1 MADWI
6 IEQTVEMTRPT
17 QPYTSRPVELMLPG
31 DHLAH
36 TWRIK
41 CLERGLP
48 ADLTGFTASG
58 YFKRMDGNYV
68 LITGSISSNTV
79 SVTLTQECYAYP
91 GNLRGVVRIANANTD
106 AVVTLADR
114 LFFVQSAVDDG
125 GTVDPG
131 EVIPSLADLL
141 AEIDAMETATAAAQA
156 IVAGAQDDFRGL
168 YNAVYGANGAPLV
181 PTNYTITSSGKW
193 GVDGSVHVC
202 IPCSAGDK
210 IIISA
215 NSGNKTYYA
224 FLASNTAVFGATPDF
239 ADGETGRHDVNT
251 NTTTEELTAPSGC
264 NWLCLH
270 HAYSDGT
277 LFYPK
282 SVLINGMEQ
291 NTTAAM
297 KAQETNQLI
306 DDVMAQA
313 GIVPYW
319 VNGTKIMTGASVK
332 QEYSTVTLNGYNS
345 SSAFRIVLS
354 GALVIGTANT
364 VISGT
369 SNTIRLKGGHTYK
382 VKIEALGGTAVLDE
396 GATFQVQAGLY
407 TGTSTTSVMTM
418 AALTS
423 GVSLDWQTFTPET
436 DGDYKLAM
444 LANAKNTY
452 TDYKVRVA
460 LTDITEW
467 VSA

>member
-1 MADWI
+1 MDNWLLPFKADFA
-6 IEQTVEMTRPT
+6 RPKVG
-17 QPYTSRPVELMLPG
+17 YDSRAVMLTPPG

-36 TWRIK
+36 TIQIS
-41 CLERGLP
+41 CYDGDSP
-48 ADLTGFTASG
+48 VDVTAYTAAG
-58 YFKRMDGNYV
+58 HFRRRDGNVV
-68 LITGSISSNTV
+68 LVEDTVNISANV
-79 SVTLTQECYAYP
+79 VTLVLPQECYAYP
-91 GNLRGVVRIANANTD
+91 GVMHGIVRLTNAQTGGKITILD
-106 AVVTLADR
+106 MWFIVPDSV
-114 LFFVQSAVDDG
+114 DG
-125 GTVDPG
+125 GTIDPG
-131 EVIPSLADLL
+131 EVIPSIDDLL
-141 AEIDAMETATAAAQA
+141 AEIEAMETATAAAQA
-156 IVAGAQDDFRGL
+156 IVADAQDDFRGL

-181 PTNYTITSSGKW
+181 PTPYQIN
-193 GVDGSVHVC
+193 GSNVWDTASATHVC
-202 IPCSAGDK
+202 IPCKAGDK
-210 IIISA
+210 IIITA
-215 NSGNKTYYA
+215 NDSQKTHYA
-224 FLASNTAVFGATPDF
+224 FLASDTAVSGQAPDF
-239 ADGETGRHDVNT
+239 ADNETGRYVINAKAKT
-251 NTTTEELTAPSGC
+251 QELTAPQGT
-264 NWLCLH
+264 NWLYLL
-270 HAYSDGT
+270 YRYNNV
-277 LFYPK
+277 FYPK

-319 VNGTKIMTGASVK
+319 VNGTKTLTGASVE

-345 SSAFRIVLS
+345 GNAFRIVLS
-354 GALVIGTANT
+354 GTLAIGTGTT

-396 GATFQVQAGLY
+396 GATLHVRAGLY
-407 TGTSTTSVMTM
+407 TGTSTTSEMTM

-436 DGDYKLAM
+436 DGYYKLAM

-452 TDYKVRVA
+452 TDYKVRVV